1 LADDA
6 LRVLVLAPFER
17 GRSQGGSQR
26 ATAIAER
33 LEERGI
39 EVGWLVVRRPPA
51 TRTGKLR
58 SLAAARPNL
67 PDQYEPPAALPSG
80 RWDAALVA
88 HSCLMRAVGPCL
100 GSLPT
105 LVDFHN
111 LEWQVLADVRASD
124 RSAARR
130 VLRAGYARGQ
140 IGLMRR
146 AERAIVRSAQMSL
159 FVAEPDRRWATAVA
173 PRAATMLVRSVLP
186 RDQERAAVRIRSRR
200 DPVPGRLAYVGTLT
214 FPTNAESL
222 ERFLARDWP
231 AMRAAVPGL
240 QLDVAGACAPE
251 LRAALDGHPGVR
263 ALGFVDDLTPVLA
276 RCQAVVMPFD
286 GAAGTSLRALFYA
299 LAGLPVIGS
308 PQAFRGIGFPVGAT
322 ADSPA
327 AWARAAGQIG
337 AMAGDGLQ
345 AASAHQREAAPW
357 DRLADAIRGLTGAA
371 GTPAPVPATTPP
383 ATAEREVRV

>member
-1 LADDA
+1 M
-6 LRVLVLAPFER
+6 RVLMLAPFER
-17 GRSQGGSQR
+17 GVSQGGSQR

-51 TRTGKLR
+51 SRLQKLR
-58 SLAAARPNL
+58 SLAGGRPSL
-67 PDQYEPPAALPSG
+67 PDQYAPPAPLPAG
-80 RWDAALVA
+80 RWDVALVA
-88 HSCLMRAVGPCL
+88 HSCLMRAVAPCL

-105 LVDFHN
+105 VVDFHN
-111 LEWQVLADVRASD
+111 LEWQVLADVRAPD
-124 RSAARR
+124 RSVARR
-130 VLRAGYARGQ
+130 ALRAPYARRQ
-140 IGLMRR
+140 VQLMRR
-146 AERAIVRSAQMSL
+146 AEQAIVRSAELSL
-159 FVAEPDRRWATAVA
+159 FVAEPEHRWASTAA

-186 RDQERAAVRIRSRR
+186 RDQERAAAEIRARR

-231 AMRAAVPGL
+231 AMRAAAPGL
-240 QLDVAGACAPE
+240 QLDVAGACAPG
-251 LRAALDGHPGVR
+251 LRAALGRHPGVR
-263 ALGFVDDLTPVLA
+263 ALGFVDDLTGMLA

-286 GAAGTSLRALFYA
+286 GAAGTSLRSLFYA

-308 PQAFRGIGFPVGAT
+308 PLAFRGVGFAVGTT

-337 AMAGDGLQ
+337 ATATSGRP
-345 AASAHQREAAPW
+345 AAWEHQHEAEPW
-357 DRLADAIRGLTGAA
+357 DRLAGAIRGLATGD
-371 GTPAPVPATTPP
+371 PARTVPVP
-383 ATAEREVRV
+383 TAQPQVQV